1 MAAVAVILGGSVGFM
16 AALVT
21 WLIGLPLLTGLGVWS
36 LGGAAVAA
44 LLLLASGGHRA
55 ETVSLS
61 TESA

>member
-21 WLIGLPLLTGLGVWS
+21 WLIGLPFLTSLGVWS
-36 LGGAAVAA
+36 LGGAGVAA
-44 LLLLASGGHRA
+44 LLLLAGGGRRA